1 MIALLD
7 SIDPLILLLSGIV
20 VGVLVWIVISKFIF
34 KPTTNKKKKFEKT
47 LSKNGLA
54 EQHLAFAVSDR
65 NGMLTYSNEAFLKL
79 FGATKDSNQLSILP
93 LLAKPD
99 RSWWR
104 EEISQ
109 TGFVEAERVCNP
121 ELKNTA
127 AASHIYLQVNQ
138 SEESTKRVV
147 IANDFSSFYRINEH
161 LRSIMEQTSQL
172 SSVAPFGMLL
182 ENKGIVL
189 QVNQAFCEMF
199 GTEKKSM
206 MGTRWLDT
214 IPQLSSRIIHK
225 ALQQH
230 TKDENFIM
238 ELELEGSNNRKFWC
252 NLHINEVT
260 ESATGN
266 HIRCWYF
273 DDASAQKS
281 SSKRLKQSAVVFE
294 ASSDAIM
301 IVDNKRKV
309 KMVNSAFCTMTG
321 FDSSEIQG
329 RSPQILGAERKDIQF
344 LEKVWSL
351 AEKKGE
357 WQGEVWKRRKS
368 GERYPEWLS
377 ITAVKNKEG
386 DTEDLVA
393 ISSDMTTRK
402 QAENRIR
409 YQANYDPL
417 TDLPNRNLFMDRLR
431 QGINRAK
438 REGTMLALLFIDLDR
453 FKYINDSFGHAV
465 GDKLLIKVAS
475 LLKDCVRSSD
485 SIARFGGDEFA
496 IILSPIYGSENA
508 SRVSTLILERLGQ
521 PIDLDGYEV
530 VSEGSIGI
538 SLFPN
543 DGATEEL
550 LVKNADT
557 AMYRAKERGRNT
569 YQFFTEEMQRSAQE
583 RVLMERDLRAAVKN
597 DQLSLAFQPQMD
609 CSNGTVGGLEVLMRW
624 KNGNKGNISPAVFIA
639 LAEDTGMIV
648 QMGTW
653 ILKKACEQFVKWK
666 ALGLSPNY
674 LAVNVSTRQFR
685 TKNFIDVVKQILN
698 ETGMLASELEL
709 ELTESMLME
718 DREFARKLLLKLR
731 GLGLKL
737 SIDDFGTGYSS
748 LSYLKKFPLNNLKVD
763 QSFVKDLQNADNA
776 SIVKAIVDL
785 GHTLD
790 MQIIAEGVETE
801 QQLNKLGEFG
811 VDFIQG
817 YYFSKP
823 LTAELCEKF
832 LKKKLESPDIKSYQS
847 KTKQA

>member
-1 MIALLD
+1 MSELL
-7 SIDPLILLLSGIV
+7 SSLNPLLLLAIGIFT
-20 VGVLVWIVISKFIF
+20 GAVLWFILSKLISKQV
-34 KPTTNKKKKFEKT
+34 PEDHNKFEKN
-47 LSKNGLA
+47 LSKPNLA
-54 EQHLAFAVSDR
+54 QKHLAFAVSDR

-79 FGATKDSNQLSILP
+79 FGASQDSSQLSLLP
-93 LLAKPD
+93 LLSKHD

-104 EEISQ
+104 EQVSQ
-109 TGFVEAERVCNP
+109 PGFVETERVCNP
-121 ELKNTA
+121 ESQIKGA
-127 AASHIYLQVNQ
+127 ATHIYLQINQ
-138 SEESTKRVV
+138 TEEPNKRVV

-161 LRSIMEQTSQL
+161 LRSTMEQTSQL

-182 ENKGIVL
+182 ENKGLVL
-189 QVNQAFCEMF
+189 QVNQSFCEMF
-199 GTEKKSM
+199 GTNKQSM
-206 MGTRWLDT
+206 IGARWLDT
-214 IPQLSSRIIHK
+214 IPQISSRVIHK
-225 ALQQH
+225 ALQKH
-230 TKDENFIM
+230 NKDDNFIM
-238 ELELEGSNNRKFWC
+238 DLELEGANNRKFWC

-260 ESATGN
+260 ESATGK

-301 IVDNKRKV
+301 IVDNNRKV
-309 KMVNSAFCTMTG
+309 KMVNSAFCKMTG
-321 FDSSEIQG
+321 FDAAEIQG

-344 LEKVWSL
+344 LEKVWTQ
-351 AEKKGE
+351 AEEKGE

-386 DTEDLVA
+386 KTEDLVA
-393 ISSDMTTRK
+393 ISSDMTVRK

-508 SRVSTLILERLGQ
+508 SRVSNLILERLGQ

-583 RVLMERDLRAAVKN
+583 RVLMEGDLRSALKN
-597 DQLSLAFQPQMD
+597 EQLSLAFQPQMD
-609 CSNGTVGGLEVLMRW
+609 CSDGSVGGLEVLCVGRM
-624 KNGNKGNISPAVFIA
+624 A
-639 LAEDTGMIV
+639 
-648 QMGTW
+648 
-653 ILKKACEQFVKWK
+653 
-666 ALGLSPNY
+666 
-674 LAVNVSTRQFR
+674 
-685 TKNFIDVVKQILN
+685 
-698 ETGMLASELEL
+698 
-709 ELTESMLME
+709 
-718 DREFARKLLLKLR
+718 
-731 GLGLKL
+731 
-737 SIDDFGTGYSS
+737 
-748 LSYLKKFPLNNLKVD
+748 
-763 QSFVKDLQNADNA
+763 
-776 SIVKAIVDL
+776 VKAMSLQRYLLHWQKIL
-785 GHTLD
+785 G
-790 MQIIAEGVETE
+790 
-801 QQLNKLGEFG
+801 
-811 VDFIQG
+811 
-817 YYFSKP
+817 
-823 LTAELCEKF
+823 
-832 LKKKLESPDIKSYQS
+832 
-847 KTKQA
+847 